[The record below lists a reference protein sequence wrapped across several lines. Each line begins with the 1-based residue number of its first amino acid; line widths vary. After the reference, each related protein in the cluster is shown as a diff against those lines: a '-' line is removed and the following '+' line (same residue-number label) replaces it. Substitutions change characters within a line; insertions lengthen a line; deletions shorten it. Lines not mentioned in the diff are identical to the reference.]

1 MSADLRILVIDDMAV
16 MRKIV
21 VKQLETLGYKNVETA
36 ENGKDALQKI
46 LEGIKNNNPIQFIIS
61 DCNMPEM
68 SGLELLKTL
77 KSKKPLANIP
87 FLMVTAEGE
96 KDQIMA
102 AIAAGV
108 TNYVVKPFSPNT
120 FKEKMDLVLK
130 KVGLDGATP

>member
-1 MSADLRILVIDDMAV
+1 MSGDMRILVIDDMAV

-21 VKQLETLGYKNVETA
+21 VKQLENLGYKNIETA
-36 ENGKDALQKI
+36 ENGKDGLAKI
-46 LEGIKNNNPIQFIIS
+46 LDGVKNNNPVQFIIS
-61 DCNMPEM
+61 DWNMPEM

-77 KSKKPLANIP
+77 KSKKPLADIP

-130 KVGLDGATP
+130 KVGLPATPA

>member
-1 MSADLRILVIDDMAV
+1 MSANLRILVIDDMAV

-21 VKQLETLGYKNVETA
+21 VKQLETMGYKNIETA

-46 LEGIKNNNPIQFIIS
+46 LDGVKNNSPVQFIVS
-61 DCNMPEM
+61 DWNMPEM
-68 SGLELLKTL
+68 SGLELLKAL
-77 KSKKPLANIP
+77 RSKKPLADIP

-102 AIAAGV
+102 AIQAGV
-108 TNYVVKPFSPNT
+108 TNYIVKPFSPAT

-130 KVGLDGATP
+130 KVGLPPTPA